1 MSSPR
6 LAMIEKLIASGSNDP
21 FHHYARAME
30 LRSLERLDDAL
41 AAFADVRARFA
52 DYVPTYLM
60 AAQVAQELERTD
72 DARAWA
78 EQGIAEAKKKGDAHA
93 ARELEQLLDTL
104 S

>member
-6 LAMIEKLIASGSNDP
+6 LAMIEKLIASGTTNP

-30 LRSLERLDDAL
+30 LRSLDWLDDAL
-41 AAFADVRARFA
+41 SAFGEVRERFP

-60 AAQVAQELERTD
+60 AAQVAQELDQLE

-78 EQGIAEAKKKGDAHA
+78 EQGIAKAGEVGDAHA
-93 ARELEQLLDTL
+93 GRELEQLLDTL
-104 S
+104 D